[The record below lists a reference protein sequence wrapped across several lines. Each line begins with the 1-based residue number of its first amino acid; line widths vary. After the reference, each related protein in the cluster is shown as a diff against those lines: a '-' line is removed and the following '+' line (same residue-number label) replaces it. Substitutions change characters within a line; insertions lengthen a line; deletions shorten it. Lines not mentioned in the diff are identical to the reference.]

1 MIQKFLL
8 FITIFLVLILSNTVP
23 SKAEWSLTEEER
35 EYIKNSDVIKAAS
48 IEGVAPLSYR
58 NADGEIQGIFKRVMD
73 QISIMTGLVF
83 EYELYP
89 SVEDVLNSKP
99 DLVYGFPSNYAPDN
113 MVLSSPFL
121 KTQTIL
127 YFNKSVN
134 PDKLE
139 DKIYA
144 GVERGTLPDGIK
156 EENVTYFK
164 TREESLNAVE
174 KGLADYGYG
183 NSYSVAY
190 YSLINS
196 YENIITIPRGKEI
209 REYCIGFLNN
219 DEILLSI
226 TNKAISSIDPNR
238 LQTMILEEASKV
250 DRKVT
255 LPMIIDAYGMQIS
268 IVLAVI
274 IIVLFISVVSNVSA
288 KNKLRL
294 QNLKYEVLANI
305 SNEHIYQYSP
315 RTNTLELSESCKQL
329 FETQEVF
336 NEATVILKYMLANNK
351 KDKFEELIRIPL
363 ANGKTS
369 IFKAVNSSIYDKYG
383 RIDSIIGKLI
393 DISKDMEEKEQL
405 IAKSQ
410 EDGLTGLLNA
420 ITTKKLIVERIE
432 KKEEHKIDAFMLI
445 DCDNFKTINDKH
457 GHLVGNQVLENIAK
471 ILKQEFRSFDIVGRF
486 GGDEFCIYMK
496 DIPSVDIVKEKFD
509 QLNAE
514 IRNIKDMDLTISA
527 GIALVRDH
535 TTYEQIFK
543 KADAALYQAKQNEKS
558 HAVIA
563 DE

>member
-1 MIQKFLL
+1 M
-8 FITIFLVLILSNTVP
+8 
-23 SKAEWSLTEEER
+23 
-35 EYIKNSDVIKAAS
+35 
-48 IEGVAPLSYR
+48 
-58 NADGEIQGIFKRVMD
+58 
-73 QISIMTGLVF
+73 
-83 EYELYP
+83 
-89 SVEDVLNSKP
+89 
-99 DLVYGFPSNYAPDN
+99 
-113 MVLSSPFL
+113 
-121 KTQTIL
+121 
-127 YFNKSVN
+127 
-134 PDKLE
+134 
-139 DKIYA
+139 
-144 GVERGTLPDGIK
+144 
-156 EENVTYFK
+156 
-164 TREESLNAVE
+164 NAVE

-196 YENIITIPRGKEI
+196 YENIITIPQGKEI

-420 ITTKKLIVERIE
+420 RTTKKQIAERM
-432 KKEEHKIDAFMLI
+432 KPKEEYSIDAFNLI